1 MKYIV
6 YLTTNIINNKIYV
19 GVHQTENPDVFD
31 GYLGNGINMFECNPE
46 LKHPKYPIHKAIK
59 KYGYSAFKRQTI
71 KVFDTKQE
79 ALDLEAF
86 IVDEDF
92 IKRDDTYNATLGGG
106 MPPRI
111 DKAIYQYDLNGN
123 FIKEWKS
130 IVEAANSFN
139 TNGSTIGTAANYK
152 RISFNYYWSFEKV
165 DKLNASEYTELQ
177 RKQVH
182 LYDSD
187 FSYVKTFDSYSDCCK
202 DLNTYLAAVQR
213 AIKLGNKVGEYYLSN
228 ILSAT
233 YSKPPKRKVKGD
245 IHQYD
250 LDGNYIK
257 TFTSKDELKKEGFVY
272 GSVTRAI
279 REDASYKQFIWVC
292 GEKLD
297 KVPPK
302 HTCKARKIGQYT
314 MEGEL
319 VKIWNTMRE
328 CKKEFPNVS
337 KVLRG
342 QAKHCHNY
350 FFKYEE

>member
-31 GYLGNGINMFECNPE
+31 GYLGNGINMFECNSE

-92 IKRDDTYNATLGGG
+92 IKRDDTYNIA
-106 MPPRI
+106 
-111 DKAIYQYDLNGN
+111 LN
-123 FIKEWKS
+123 K
-130 IVEAANSFN
+130 
-139 TNGSTIGTAANYK
+139 
-152 RISFNYYWSFEKV
+152 
-165 DKLNASEYTELQ
+165 
-177 RKQVH
+177 
-182 LYDSD
+182 
-187 FSYVKTFDSYSDCCK
+187 
-202 DLNTYLAAVQR
+202 
-213 AIKLGNKVGEYYLSN
+213 
-228 ILSAT
+228 T

-257 TFTSKDELKKEGFVY
+257 TFTSKDELKKEGFIY

-279 REDASYKQFIWVC
+279 REDASYKQFIWIC